1 MDDDFQ
7 KFFRSIAEAVV
18 CATLVVSLGK
28 YLTDAYLFLFLGTV
42 TLAVLTLEGYKF
54 DKIRKKDIAL
64 RHLKACS
71 LQQHNNSMIKR
82 RERKSIAKT
91 KSQSSA
97 SSTEV
102 AKKRNRK
109 EAAHKKS
116 PTTPSTTNNSSNDK
130 TDGEVSVIKRKVNL
144 RQRLKSKVEKAIEKT
159 KRRSL
164 PANFFE
170 DVLSKNQS
178 NHNSV
183 EILDNG

>member
-54 DKIRKKDIAL
+54 DKIRRKDIAL

-71 LQQHNNSMIKR
+71 LQQHNNSMIKC

-102 AKKRNRK
+102 AKKRN
-109 EAAHKKS
+109 AFH
-116 PTTPSTTNNSSNDK
+116 
-130 TDGEVSVIKRKVNL
+130 
-144 RQRLKSKVEKAIEKT
+144 
-159 KRRSL
+159 
-164 PANFFE
+164 
-170 DVLSKNQS
+170 
-178 NHNSV
+178 H
-183 EILDNG
+183 

>member
-71 LQQHNNSMIKR
+71 LQQHNNSMIKC

-116 PTTPSTTNNSSNDK
+116 PTTP
-130 TDGEVSVIKRKVNL
+130 DGEVSVIKRKVNL

-170 DVLSKNQS
+170 DVLSKNRS